1 MRTEEPLPTRFS
13 ISQSFNEK
21 LRCLPVFKI
30 PKPVL
35 ARMHRRKQDS
45 VDDVCNV
52 NYDISMIALDF
63 GESVDGGGV
72 ELR

>member
-1 MRTEEPLPTRFS
+1 
-13 ISQSFNEK
+13 
-21 LRCLPVFKI
+21 
-30 PKPVL
+30 
-35 ARMHRRKQDS
+35 MHRRKQDS